1 MSFLIFALQY
11 NETVSLVMILK
22 YLKPEVIMVVNSS
35 TPLVILQA
43 LAMLQPVSVECPPAR
58 PR

>member
-1 MSFLIFALQY
+1 MNFLIFALKY

-22 YLKPEVIMVVNSS
+22 YLKPEVIMVVNLS
-35 TPLVILQA
+35 TSVVILQA
-43 LAMLQPVSVECPPAR
+43 LTMLQPVSVECPPAR